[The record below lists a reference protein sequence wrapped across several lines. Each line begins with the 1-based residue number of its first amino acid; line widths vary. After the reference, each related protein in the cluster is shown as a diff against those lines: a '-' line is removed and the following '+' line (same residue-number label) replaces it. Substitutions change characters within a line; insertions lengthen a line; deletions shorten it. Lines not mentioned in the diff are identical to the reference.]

1 MSLPYKLTFEQRP
14 GYLYAR
20 VEAETIDR
28 ESALAYLREVAD
40 KCSEISCERL
50 VLERDIPVMLSVADL
65 LFTTDDFQKMMHDI
79 RVAFIN
85 PHLPID
91 DDMGFAMTIANNRGA
106 VFQLH
111 RDVAEAEKWLAK

>member
-1 MSLPYKLTFEQRP
+1 MNLPYKLTFEQRP

-40 KCSEISCERL
+40 KCSEMSCERL
-50 VLERDIPVMLSVADL
+50 LLERDIPVMLSDADL

-85 PHLPID
+85 PHLTIED
-91 DDMGFAMTIANNRGA
+91 GMGFAMTIANNRGA
-106 VFQLH
+106 VFKLH
-111 RDVAEAEKWLAK
+111 RNVGEAEKWLAK